1 MRTKKG
7 TVTSAKMQG
16 TVTVTVNRLVF
27 HPVYKKRYRKS
38 KKFLCSPGE
47 LDLYPGDVVI
57 ITEGKPMSKHKR
69 FTVTKIVKAAP
80 RVDEMKED
88 EAVEKVLHREKKGA
102 DEEAK
107 KKKEAEATKKEQ
119 DKKHET
125 QETQESESPEPP
137 ESPDSPESQ
146 K

>member
-7 TVTSAKMQG
+7 VVTSAKMQG
-16 TVTVTVNRLVF
+16 TVTVTVHRLVF

-38 KKFLCSPGE
+38 KKFLCNPGE

-57 ITEGKPMSKHKR
+57 ISEGKPISKKKR
-69 FTVTKIVKAAP
+69 FTVTEIVKAAP

-88 EAVEKVLHREKKGA
+88 DAVEKVIHREKKGA

-107 KKKEAEATKKEQ
+107 AKSKKVTEGAEGTEVDNTSDTSETSEASVPS
-119 DKKHET
+119 
-125 QETQESESPEPP
+125 QE
-137 ESPDSPESQ
+137 
-146 K
+146 